1 MLSRLVA
8 GAVVSAAFVVGG
20 FMIWVAIYSML
31 DDPDVPERAPIPIE
45 IVRQRMADNL
55 ATATVE
61 AEAEA
66 AR

>member
-8 GAVVSAAFVVGG
+8 GAVVSVAFVVGG
-20 FMIWVAIYSML
+20 FMIWVAIYFML
-31 DDPDVPERAPIPIE
+31 DDPDVPARTPIAIE
-45 IVRQRMADNL
+45 IVRQRMADGL
-55 ATATVE
+55 ATAT

>member
-1 MLSRLVA
+1 MLSRLIA
-8 GAVVSAAFVVGG
+8 GAVVSVAFVVGG

-31 DDPDVPERAPIPIE
+31 DDPDVPARTPIPIE
-45 IVRQRMADNL
+45 IVRQRMADGL
-55 ATATVE
+55 ATAT